1 MPWLV
6 EFYEEEDESRPV
18 KEFLELLP
26 VAHQSKVLQYI
37 QLLEDYGPILDDPYS
52 SQVKGKLRELKPHY
66 GKAQYRILYY
76 GDPSRSFVLL
86 HGLHKVTKKLP
97 KGDIEIAERRMARD
111 LQLKGR
117 SKQ

>member
-1 MPWLV
+1 M
-6 EFYEEEDESRPV
+6 EFYEEEDGSRPV
-18 KEFLELLP
+18 EELVKSLP
-26 VAHQSKVLQYI
+26 AKHQAKVLQYL

-76 GDPSRSFVLL
+76 GDPYRSFVLL

-97 KGDIEIAERRMARD
+97 KGDIEIAESRIARD